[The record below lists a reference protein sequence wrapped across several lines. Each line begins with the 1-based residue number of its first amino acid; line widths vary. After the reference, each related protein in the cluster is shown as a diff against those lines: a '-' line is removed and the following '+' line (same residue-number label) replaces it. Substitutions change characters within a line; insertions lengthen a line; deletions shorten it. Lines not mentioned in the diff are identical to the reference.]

1 MFHKLKVS
9 QRTGAR
15 PSQDIN
21 VARVLGQVFPP
32 TSHGFGKGRLSLQNL
47 DLAHAWRQRPWLVL
61 SLHGSQPQGTGAR
74 TWGQTQ
80 PRYVVSGPWALQPS
94 RGEQHRCLCGTA
106 MSPPQEAR
114 SRLPVELYHPK
125 TSSCQGNLI
134 SLSPPEQINN
144 LPLCLPV
151 LCTTLLVAVTC
162 DMMWATSHPAGRR
175 PYLAVKQE
183 GCVYFSS

>member
-94 RGEQHRCLCGTA
+94 RGEQHRQVPLWHGHVPTSGGQITA
-106 MSPPQEAR
+106 ASRALPPQ
-114 SRLPVELYHPK
+114 
-125 TSSCQGNLI
+125 NI
-134 SLSPPEQINN
+134 ILS
-144 LPLCLPV
+144 
-151 LCTTLLVAVTC
+151 
-162 DMMWATSHPAGRR
+162 G
-175 PYLAVKQE
+175 
-183 GCVYFSS
+183 